1 MYLWLKGLTPAE
13 MLVTLGFLPKTGLGR
28 PIGLP
33 LTLVELID
41 IFMSHSNMFLRRCQ
55 VNNENKRELLKDLRQ
70 NRPSKDFV
78 FQLTLDTEKSD
89 YLIQLVEL
97 DIIREKE
104 KK

>member
-55 VNNENKRELLKDLRQ
+55 VKSEVLLKLRQ
-70 NRPSKDFV
+70 KRGEV
-78 FQLTLDTEKSD
+78 FSVEVTD

>member
-1 MYLWLKGLTPAE
+1 M
-13 MLVTLGFLPKTGLGR
+13 
-28 PIGLP
+28 
-33 LTLVELID
+33 
-41 IFMSHSNMFLRRCQ
+41 
-55 VNNENKRELLKDLRQ
+55 NNENKKELLKDLRQ

-97 DIIREKE
+97 DIIREQE